1 MKATDKKMAAKT
13 PKMAY
18 GGKVKKMKMGGAAKD
33 TSFGIGTT
41 KKMTDGGYGKKK
53 MK

>member
-1 MKATDKKMAAKT
+1 MKAAKKMTAKA

-18 GGKVKKMKMGGAAKD
+18 GGKVKKMKMGGTAKD

-41 KKMTDGGYGKKK
+41 KKMMNGGYGKKK